1 MSETTVC
8 DEMSPD
14 VLTIEPARSLHDAAR
29 EMGEHNVGAIVVIDP
44 EQPGPGVVTERD
56 VSRAVGDGKDPTKE
70 RVVDHVQTSATYAAP
85 DTPLAE
91 AARTMVSGGFRHLVV
106 VDGTELVGVLSM
118 RDVVRRW
125 SEAGSGGD

>member
-1 MSETTVC
+1 MSQTTVR

-29 EMGEHNVGAIVVIDP
+29 EMGKANVGAIVVIDP

-56 VSRAVGDGKDPTKE
+56 ISRAVGDGKDPNQE
-70 RVVDHVQTSATYAAP
+70 RVVDHVQTSATYIAP
-85 DTPLAE
+85 DTSLAE
-91 AARTMVSGGFRHLVV
+91 AARAMVSGSFRHLVV
-106 VDGTELVGVLSM
+106 VDGTELVGMLSM

-125 SEAGSGGD
+125 SEAGS